1 MHPHIHIRSN
11 ISVTVPWHMAVFT
24 DALKKEVVVYPVS
37 REAERNSLLPFEN
50 EISSGW
56 CLRASLSF
64 RSMRRQGTYVT
75 SYLVPGINGEGEKKE
90 NEMRPIISARVV
102 CCSPRDSLSKLFYT
116 SVGTGYSSRRR
127 GRKSNLSNDI
137 IL

>member
-1 MHPHIHIRSN
+1 
-11 ISVTVPWHMAVFT
+11 MAVFT

-37 REAERNSLLPFEN
+37 REAERNSQLPFEN

-64 RSMRRQGTYVT
+64 RSIRRQRTYVT
-75 SYLVPGINGEGEKKE
+75 SYLVPRINGEGEKK
-90 NEMRPIISARVV
+90 NEMRPIISAGVV
-102 CCSPRDSLSKLFYT
+102 CCSPRDSLSKLFST